1 MYTNERIT
9 SRYARTTTNN
19 KRTNLLDRF
28 IIKGGRKM
36 KDYLINYEGLSFE
49 EKITLKINYLLSLP
63 GSPEVKS
70 ALLNLEWVLEI
81 YKEEQN
87 KNNKRIR

>member
-81 YKEEQN
+81 YQEEQN
-87 KNNKRIR
+87 KNKRR

>member
-1 MYTNERIT
+1 
-9 SRYARTTTNN
+9 
-19 KRTNLLDRF
+19 
-28 IIKGGRKM
+28 M
-36 KDYLINYEGLSFE
+36 KDYLINYEELSFE

-87 KNNKRIR
+87 KNNKIIR

>member
-1 MYTNERIT
+1 
-9 SRYARTTTNN
+9 
-19 KRTNLLDRF
+19 
-28 IIKGGRKM
+28 M
-36 KDYLINYEGLSFE
+36 KDYLIKYEGLSFE

-81 YKEEQN
+81 YQEEQN
-87 KNNKRIR
+87 KNKRR

>member
-1 MYTNERIT
+1 
-9 SRYARTTTNN
+9 
-19 KRTNLLDRF
+19 
-28 IIKGGRKM
+28 M

-63 GSPEVKS
+63 GSSEVKS

-81 YKEEQN
+81 YQEE
-87 KNNKRIR
+87 KMKGRRR

>member
-1 MYTNERIT
+1 
-9 SRYARTTTNN
+9 
-19 KRTNLLDRF
+19 
-28 IIKGGRKM
+28 M
-36 KDYLINYEGLSFE
+36 KDYLINYEDLSFE

>member
-1 MYTNERIT
+1 
-9 SRYARTTTNN
+9 
-19 KRTNLLDRF
+19 
-28 IIKGGRKM
+28 M
-36 KDYLINYEGLSFE
+36 KDYLINYEELSFE

-87 KNNKRIR
+87 KNKRR

>member
-1 MYTNERIT
+1 
-9 SRYARTTTNN
+9 
-19 KRTNLLDRF
+19 
-28 IIKGGRKM
+28 M

-63 GSPEVKS
+63 GRPEVKS

-81 YKEEQN
+81 YKEKQN

>member
-1 MYTNERIT
+1 
-9 SRYARTTTNN
+9 
-19 KRTNLLDRF
+19 
-28 IIKGGRKM
+28 M
-36 KDYLINYEGLSFE
+36 KYDLINYEGLSFE

>member
-1 MYTNERIT
+1 
-9 SRYARTTTNN
+9 
-19 KRTNLLDRF
+19 
-28 IIKGGRKM
+28 M
-36 KDYLINYEGLSFE
+36 KDYLINYEKLSFE

>member
-1 MYTNERIT
+1 
-9 SRYARTTTNN
+9 
-19 KRTNLLDRF
+19 
-28 IIKGGRKM
+28 M
-36 KDYLINYEGLSFE
+36 KDYLINYEELSFE

-81 YKEEQN
+81 YQEEQN
-87 KNNKRIR
+87 KNKRR

>member
-1 MYTNERIT
+1 
-9 SRYARTTTNN
+9 
-19 KRTNLLDRF
+19 
-28 IIKGGRKM
+28 M

-63 GSPEVKS
+63 GSLEVKS

-87 KNNKRIR
+87 KNNKIIR

>member
-1 MYTNERIT
+1 
-9 SRYARTTTNN
+9 
-19 KRTNLLDRF
+19 
-28 IIKGGRKM
+28 M

-70 ALLNLEWVLEI
+70 ALFNLEWVLEI
-81 YKEEQN
+81 YQEEQN
-87 KNNKRIR
+87 KNKRR

>member
-1 MYTNERIT
+1 
-9 SRYARTTTNN
+9 
-19 KRTNLLDRF
+19 
-28 IIKGGRKM
+28 M
-36 KDYLINYEGLSFE
+36 KDDLINYEGLSFE

-87 KNNKRIR
+87 KNKRR

>member
-1 MYTNERIT
+1 
-9 SRYARTTTNN
+9 
-19 KRTNLLDRF
+19 
-28 IIKGGRKM
+28 M
-36 KDYLINYEGLSFE
+36 KDYLINYEELNFE

-87 KNNKRIR
+87 KNNKIIR

>member
-1 MYTNERIT
+1 MYINERIT

-36 KDYLINYEGLSFE
+36 KDYLINYERLSFE

-81 YKEEQN
+81 YQEEQN
-87 KNNKRIR
+87 KNKRR